1 MNKRVARLA
10 VAGASLVAVL
20 GSAPAFAL
28 SSSTAGSYAY
38 TSTNNG
44 VSNDTA
50 NVKDTSADS
59 RSAYGQY
66 YRYSAPGST
75 RTLWNKSGAN
85 TTVSSTDGS
94 GIYQIRACRQE
105 QWASDTCG
113 PWAA

>member
-1 MNKRVARLA
+1 MNKRIARLA
-10 VAGASLVAVL
+10 VAGAGPVAVL

-38 TSTNNG
+38 TSTKS

-50 NVKDTSADS
+50 NVKDTSGDS
-59 RSAYGQY
+59 RSAYGEY
-66 YRYSAPGST
+66 YRKADPGVT
-75 RTLWNKSGAN
+75 KTLWNKSGAG
-85 TTVSSTDGS
+85 TVVSSTGGTS
-94 GIYQIRACRQE
+94 IYQIRACRQE

>member
-10 VAGASLVAVL
+10 VAGAGLVAVL

-28 SSSTAGSYAY
+28 TSQTAGSYAY
-38 TSTNNG
+38 TTTNS
-44 VSNDTA
+44 VTNDTA
-50 NVKDTSADS
+50 NVIDNSADS
-59 RSAYGQY
+59 RAAYGQY
-66 YRYSAPGST
+66 YRYSDPGST
-75 RTLWNKSGAN
+75 RTLWNKSGFD
-85 TTVSSTDGS
+85 TTASSTADS